1 MTSEQKTALS
11 AEIRTDFQIPPY
23 QSDDT
28 IGRAI
33 DKIYARLSHLY
44 GADFNTDSDMQGKM
58 LLENG
63 VYYELYHRYEEFEP
77 AYQGEILSWQ
87 LGGPVA
93 EEDGDGE

>member
-33 DKIYARLSHLY
+33 DRLYARLCSLA
-44 GADFNTDSDMQGKM
+44 GTEFDIDTDKQGRS

-63 VYYELYHRYEEFEP
+63 VYYELFHRYEEFEP
-77 AYQGEILSWQ
+77 AWQSEILSWQ
-87 LGGPVA
+87 LGGQT
-93 EEDGDGE
+93 EEGE